1 MNTNEYDVNIIKFVD
16 GDTVDVDI
24 NLGFGV
30 WLHDERVR
38 IMGIDTPESRTR
50 DRVEDLFGEA
60 AKARLKEL
68 MKHGG
73 RLITTE
79 DKDGEDMK
87 GKFGRILGDFYV
99 EHDGVKKR
107 VTDILVEEGHAVVY
121 FGGSKEEIQMKHM
134 ANREKLLREGVISRE
149 DYDAAVKLMEGK

>member
-1 MNTNEYDVNIIKFVD
+1 MQQNEYDVVVLRVVD

-30 WLHDERVR
+30 WLKDERVR
-38 IMGIDTPESRTR
+38 IMGIDTPESRTA

-60 AKARLKEL
+60 SKARLKEL
-68 MKHGG
+68 MKNGG
-73 RLITTE
+73 KLITTE

-99 EHDGVKKR
+99 EHDGKKTR
-107 VTDILVEEGHAVVY
+107 VTDVLIEEGHAVAY
-121 FGGSKEEIQMKHM
+121 FGGSKEEIALKHM
-134 ANREKLLREGVISRE
+134 ANRQKLLREGTVSQA
-149 DYDAAVKLMEGK
+149 DYDAAVKLMESK

>member
-1 MNTNEYDVNIIKFVD
+1 MQQNEYDVVVLRVVD

-30 WLHDERVR
+30 WLKDERVR
-38 IMGIDTPESRTR
+38 IMGIDTPESRTS

-60 AKARLKEL
+60 SKARLKEL

-99 EHDGVKKR
+99 EYEGKKTR
-107 VTDILVEEGHAVVY
+107 VTDVLIEEGHAVAY
-121 FGGSKEEIQMKHM
+121 FGGSKEEIQIKHH
-134 ANREKLLREGVISRE
+134 ANRMKLLREGVVSQE
-149 DYDAAVKLMEGK
+149 DYDAAMKLMEGN